1 MNPHRLRI
9 LAIALLWATGLL
21 TIGCGRPQADRPVV
35 RQESVHRNRGPES
48 LLRVDARV
56 SSGRLTLDRS
66 DPGVLYNLDLRWDAA
81 NMSRHVD
88 FTPGD
93 AASLVFTLKGE
104 MPSGDKVHAIL
115 SLAPDVPL
123 ELRVDTGAGETH
135 LDLTGLNVARVSITH
150 GVGSLKVTVDEPQEA
165 VCRSMDIACGVG
177 EMELRGL
184 GNLMPE
190 TIDIKGGLGR
200 AWLGFDGA
208 RPGRTRAHLVVGI
221 GNLDIELPADFG
233 VRVLKSGDA
242 SDSLCIPMEH
252 FERRAGA
259 YVNPAYRDAKQVVEL
274 SMKPGLGNASL
285 KIRD

>member
-1 MNPHRLRI
+1 MNPHWLRALVI
-9 LAIALLWATGLL
+9 TLLWATGLL
-21 TIGCGRPQADRPVV
+21 IIGCGRPQADHPLI
-35 RQESVHRNRGPES
+35 RQESFRQKRGTES
-48 LLRVDARV
+48 RLRLDARV
-56 SSGRLTLDRS
+56 SSGHLTLDRS

-93 AASLVFTLKGE
+93 TAGLVFTLQGE

-123 ELRVDTGAGETH
+123 ELTVDTGAGETH
-135 LDLTGLNVARVSITH
+135 LDLTGLNVARVNITH

-184 GNLMPE
+184 GNMMPE

-200 AWLGFDGA
+200 AWLGFDGT
-208 RPGRTRAHLVVGI
+208 RPGRTQAHLVVGI

-233 VRVLKSGDA
+233 VRVLKAGDA

-259 YVNPAYRDAKQVVEL
+259 YVNPAYRDARQVVEL
-274 SMKPGLGNASL
+274 SMKPGLGNATL

>member
-1 MNPHRLRI
+1 MNPHRLRA
-9 LAIALLWATGLL
+9 LVLALLSATGLL
-21 TIGCGRPQADRPVV
+21 TVGCARPHADRPVL
-35 RQESVHRNRGPES
+35 RQESFRENRGAES
-48 LLRVDARV
+48 RLRLDARV

-81 NMSRHVD
+81 NMSRRVD

-93 AASLVFTLKGE
+93 TASLVFKLQGE

-177 EMELRGL
+177 EMELRDL

-200 AWLGFDGA
+200 AWLGFDGS
-208 RPGRTRAHLVVGI
+208 RPGRTQAHLVVGI
-221 GNLDIELPADFG
+221 GNLDIELPAEFG
-233 VRVLKSGDA
+233 VRVLTSGGA
-242 SDSLCIPMEH
+242 ADSLCLPLEH
-252 FERRAGA
+252 LERRAGA
-259 YVNPAYRDAKQVVEL
+259 YVNPAYREARQIVEL
-274 SMKPGLGNASL
+274 SMKPGLGNATL

>member
-9 LAIALLWATGLL
+9 LVIALLSAVGLL
-21 TIGCGRPQADRPVV
+21 TLGCDRPRADRSVI
-35 RQESVHRNRGPES
+35 RQESFRQNRGTES
-48 LLRVDARV
+48 LLRLDARV

-66 DPGVLYNLDLRWDAA
+66 DPGILYNLDLRWDAA
-81 NMSRHVD
+81 NMSRRVD
-88 FTPGD
+88 FTRGD
-93 AASLVFTLKGE
+93 SASLVFTLQGE

-123 ELRVDTGAGETH
+123 ELTVDTGAGETQI
-135 LDLTGLNVARVSITH
+135 DLTGLNVARVNITH

-177 EMELRGL
+177 EMQLRGL

-208 RPGRTRAHLVVGI
+208 RPGRTQAHLVVGI
-221 GNLDIELPADFG
+221 GNLDIELPAEFG
-233 VRVLKSGDA
+233 VRVLAPGDA
-242 SDSLCIPMEH
+242 SDSLCLPMEH
-252 FERRAGA
+252 FARRAGA
-259 YVNPAYRDAKQVVEL
+259 YVNPAYREASQVVEL
-274 SMKPGLGNASL
+274 SMKPGLGNATI